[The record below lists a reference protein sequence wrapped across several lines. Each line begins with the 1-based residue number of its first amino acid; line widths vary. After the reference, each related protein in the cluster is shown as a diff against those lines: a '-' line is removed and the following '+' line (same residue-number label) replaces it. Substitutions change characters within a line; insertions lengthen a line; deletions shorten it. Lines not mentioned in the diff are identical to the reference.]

1 MKKSTI
7 IAAALA
13 AVIGMGGS
21 TTTFAADEANP
32 TPATRMASFEACM
45 VKAGFVKDTDFR
57 TRLVSRTI
65 AGVETPS
72 HFDTQVVG
80 AIKRDDKLLAK
91 YNSCRTANGLSEVTA

>member
-1 MKKSTI
+1 MKKSI

-13 AVIGMGGS
+13 AIIGMGGS
-21 TTTFAADEANP
+21 TIAFAADDAKL

-45 VKAGFVKDTDFR
+45 VKAGFQKDTDFR

-65 AGVETPS
+65 AGVETLS
-72 HFDTQVVG
+72 HFDTMVVG